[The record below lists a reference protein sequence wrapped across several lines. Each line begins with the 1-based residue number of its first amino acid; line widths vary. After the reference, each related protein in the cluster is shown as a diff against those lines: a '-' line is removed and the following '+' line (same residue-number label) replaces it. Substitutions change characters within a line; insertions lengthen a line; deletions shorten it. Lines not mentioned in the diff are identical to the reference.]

1 MAASLPSPSS
11 PSARRHGLILI
22 LLTVFAWSVIG
33 LISKNCLAAG
43 VSPLETAFWRA
54 AIGAACFIT
63 HASLRRQIRIP
74 LRHAALFTVFGFWA
88 VGVFYAATLY
98 AIKLSG
104 AAMAVVLLYTAPV
117 WVAMFSRF
125 LFHEPIT
132 SRQCGI
138 IALALAGTGMV
149 CFSGG
154 SLPGQTSWT
163 GVACGLLISVC
174 YASHYPFCRWWQD
187 RYTPATLYAFM
198 QLGGAAVIFCRPS
211 ASTTASPPGA
221 GC

>member
-74 LRHAALFTVFGFWA
+74 LRHAALFTRCV
-88 VGVFYAATLY
+88 
-98 AIKLSG
+98 
-104 AAMAVVLLYTAPV
+104 
-117 WVAMFSRF
+117 
-125 LFHEPIT
+125 
-132 SRQCGI
+132 
-138 IALALAGTGMV
+138 
-149 CFSGG
+149 
-154 SLPGQTSWT
+154 
-163 GVACGLLISVC
+163 
-174 YASHYPFCRWWQD
+174 
-187 RYTPATLYAFM
+187 
-198 QLGGAAVIFCRPS
+198 
-211 ASTTASPPGA
+211 
-221 GC
+221 